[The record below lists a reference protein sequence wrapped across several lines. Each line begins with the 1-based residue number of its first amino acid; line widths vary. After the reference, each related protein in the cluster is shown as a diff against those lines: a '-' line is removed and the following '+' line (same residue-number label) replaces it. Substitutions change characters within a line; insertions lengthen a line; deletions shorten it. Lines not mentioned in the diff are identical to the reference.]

1 MPYQKKANIQEQKL
15 ENFIWREK
23 VLSEKMHPEQIA
35 VILSKINSQ
44 INNSSGY
51 LGTIS
56 DRSKELYFNKQTV
69 GQYQMKVV
77 LNNNP
82 NAGLRNMVFYRQD
95 YLDEFNTIWEEQA
108 KYHPELTDELKTEI
122 RDIVIFYQR
131 RLKAKKRLISF
142 YEFESKQIE
151 VTVEETKTSKT
162 VGSRVLHEVHLVSR
176 I

>member
-1 MPYQKKANIQEQKL
+1 MRKLLGSFAAILVGLKQRGWNELQAKHENKVKEKRLVGIKSEGNILEQKL

-23 VLSEKMHPEQIA
+23 ALSEKMHPEQIA

-56 DRSKELYFNKQTV
+56 DRSKDLYFNKKTV
-69 GQYQMKVV
+69 GQYQMVV

-82 NAGLRNMVFYRQD
+82 NAGLRNMVFYLQD

-122 RDIVIFYQR
+122 RDIVILSKSF
-131 RLKAKKRLISF
+131 KKPKRLD
-142 YEFESKQIE
+142 
-151 VTVEETKTSKT
+151 
-162 VGSRVLHEVHLVSR
+162 
-176 I
+176 